1 MRILITNHNLGK
13 HGGTEM
19 YVRDLAI
26 GLLKRGHLPI
36 VFSMNLGVVAKE
48 LITATVPVVDDLSK
62 VQEPPELIHA
72 QHSLESA
79 LALLAFPGAP
89 AIYTCHDWGWEHDF
103 PPSVERIKR
112 YVAVDVTVKDRL
124 TEREQIPANKIA
136 LLQNAIDLQRFKPR
150 TALPEKPHRAIVF
163 SNYMSPEQVS
173 AIRQACE
180 PLNITVDSAGTKVWN
195 PTSEPEKL
203 LPHYDLVF
211 AKGRCAWESLAVGCS
226 VICCDQQGMGPLVT
240 LDQLEFLKQRNFG
253 RRTLQNPITLENVQ
267 REVLRYNAS
276 DAQQVSQQ
284 IRQSAGLEQLLTQIE
299 QLYNQVLEE
308 SQNQSPIALTEEMKS
323 LSRFLAY
330 WWKSQPEFDPYL
342 FAVNASVEANRSQ
355 YSAMHHQLSALTQQ
369 IEQLQKIQTTP
380 KPTWW
385 QKVQDLFR
393 PRT

>member
-26 GLLKRGHLPI
+26 GLLKRGHTPI
-36 VFSMNLGVVAKE
+36 VFSMNLGIVAKE
-48 LITATVPVVDDLSK
+48 LIKATVPVVDDLSRI
-62 VQEPPELIHA
+62 QEPPDLIHA

-79 LALLAFPGAP
+79 LALLAFPGIP

-103 PPSVERIKR
+103 PPSLERIKR
-112 YVAVDVTVKDRL
+112 FVAVDITVKDRL
-124 TEREQIPANKIA
+124 TEREKIPADKIA
-136 LLQNAIDLQRFKPR
+136 LLQNAIDLERFKAR
-150 TALPEKPHRAIVF
+150 CALPEKPNRAIVF
-163 SNYMSPEQVS
+163 SNYMSPEQVT

-180 PLNITVDSAGTKVWN
+180 PLQITVDSAGTKVWN

-211 AKGRCAWESLAVGCS
+211 AKGRCAWESLAVGCA

-240 LDQLEFLKQRNFG
+240 LDQLDFLKQRNFG

-267 REVLRYNAS
+267 REVLRYHPQ
-276 DAQQVSQQ
+276 DAQQVSLQ
-284 IRQSAGLEQLLTQIE
+284 IRQSSGLDQLLTQIE
-299 QLYNQVLEE
+299 QLYQQVLKE
-308 SQNQSPIALTEEMKS
+308 SENQSPISPAEEMQS

-355 YSAMHHQLSALTQQ
+355 YSAMHQQLSTLTEK
-369 IEQLQKIQTTP
+369 IEQLQKLQTTP

-385 QKVQDLFR
+385 QTFQGFFR
-393 PRT
+393 PRS